1 MKKDLGNIGLVEQD
15 LGPEQDTLNSLVPTM
30 VFLIKG
36 VLLVHCDRQNN
47 LN

>member
-1 MKKDLGNIGLVEQD
+1 MKKGLGDIGLVEQD
-15 LGPEQDTLNSLVPTM
+15 LGPEQDTLNPLVPTM

-36 VLLVHCDRQNN
+36 VLLVHWDRQND